1 MILLLGPFLVPLV
14 TALLT
19 ALLSQHAAMRAR
31 ASVLGAA
38 AQLIFAAMLLVEV
51 MQDGRQSVSLGNWPL
66 PYAIEFAADALSA
79 SLVTIAALLG
89 FATMVFQLHWNDAG
103 TEAPGLQPLLHG
115 LLAATA
121 AVFLAADL
129 FNLYVWFELML
140 ISVLGLLVLGGKRR
154 HAEAAFKYFAVSMLG
169 TLLMLGAVGMIY
181 GATGHLNFS
190 ALRAA
195 AAQPGLA
202 GAMPAYVGLLVLAVL
217 LKAGAFPLFAWL
229 PASYHT
235 LPAPVLALVGGLL
248 TKVAAYVLLRLLGD
262 VFVATP
268 GVMLEA
274 LGWLA
279 LATMLSGVLGA
290 AYHWDVRRI
299 LAFHIVSQIGYL
311 LLGIALATP
320 TAAAGTVFF
329 LFHNILVK
337 ANLFL
342 IAGLMWAA
350 TGHYDLRRMGGL
362 YRARPLLAGLF
373 LVSAFSLVG
382 VPPTMGFWGKFMLI
396 KEAFGQGRYLWG
408 GTALAAGL
416 LTLYSMSKIWME
428 GFWKPHPTQQP
439 DDAPAQLQL
448 TSTPL
453 PFTAYATVVLLSL
466 IMLLMGMY
474 PDPFIR
480 YVDAATAGFGT
491 GAVR

>member
-1 MILLLGPFLVPLV
+1 MLVLSPLLVPLV

-19 ALLSQHAAMRAR
+19 ALLARHAAMQTRV
-31 ASVLGAA
+31 SVLGAA
-38 AQLIFAAMLLVEV
+38 AQLIFATMLLVEV
-51 MQDGRQSVSLGNWPL
+51 AHQGRQSVALGNWPL
-66 PYAIEFAADALSA
+66 PYGIEFAADALSA
-79 SLVTIAALLG
+79 SLVMIAALLG
-89 FATMVFQLHWNDAG
+89 LITVLFGRHWNEAG
-103 TEAPGLQPLLHG
+103 MEMPGLQPLLHG
-115 LLAATA
+115 LLAATS

-154 HAEAAFKYFAVSMLG
+154 HGEAAFKYFAVSMLG

-195 AAQPGLA
+195 SSQPGLD
-202 GAMPAYVGLLVLAVL
+202 GALPAYIGLLLLAVL

-262 VFVATP
+262 VFVAVP

-320 TAAAGTVFF
+320 AGATGTVFF

-350 TGHYDLRRMGGL
+350 AGHYDLRRIGGL
-362 YRARPLLAGLF
+362 YQARPLLAVLF

-382 VPPTMGFWGKFMLI
+382 VPPTTGFWGKFLLLR
-396 KEAFGQGRYLWG
+396 EAFAQGRYVWG
-408 GTALAAGL
+408 GVALAVGL
-416 LTLYSMSKIWME
+416 LTLYSMSKIWVE
-428 GFWKPHPTQQP
+428 GFWKPHPMQQP
-439 DDAPAQLQL
+439 DNGPAQVKQVTTQL
-448 TSTPL
+448 PV
-453 PFTAYATVVLLSL
+453 TAYATVMLLSL
-466 IMLLMGMY
+466 VILIMGIF

-480 YVDAATAGFGT
+480 YVDAATAGFWT
-491 GAVR
+491 GGMR